1 MTLLDRFAA
10 AAEATSVAEVVAVLL
25 AIAYLLLVIRQNIL
39 CWAAALASVLIYLVI
54 FFNAQL
60 YMDSV
65 LQIFYAAMAVY
76 GWYQW
81 KYGGVEHQ
89 GLRIVTWR
97 LRHHAI
103 AIGGI
108 LGSTMVFGWGLSATD
123 AAFPYLDSF
132 TTVAAVVTTF
142 MVARKVLENWAY
154 WFVIDGLSV
163 YLYISRE
170 LYLTAGLFVLYLVM
184 IVIGFR
190 YWWLDWHADA
200 SVAAAV

>member
-1 MTLLDRFAA
+1 MTLLNRLAA
-10 AAEATSVAEVVAVLL
+10 AAEAASVAEVVAVIL

-60 YMDSV
+60 YMESV

-89 GLRIVTWR
+89 GLRIVTWK

-108 LGSTMVFGWGLSATD
+108 LVSTMVFGWGLSATD

-163 YLYISRE
+163 YLYMSRE

-190 YWWLDWHADA
+190 CWWREWQADA
-200 SVAAAV
+200 SVAV

>member
-1 MTLLDRFAA
+1 MILLDRLVA
-10 AAEATSVAEVVAVLL
+10 AAETMSVAEVVAVLL
-25 AIAYLLLVIRQNIL
+25 AITYLLLVIRQNIL

-60 YMDSV
+60 YMESA

-81 KYGGVEHQ
+81 KYGGIEHQ

-97 LRHHAI
+97 LHIHAI
-103 AIGGI
+103 VIGGI
-108 LGSTMVFGWGLSATD
+108 LGLTLGFGWVLSATD

-132 TTVAAVVTTF
+132 TTVAAVITTYMVT
-142 MVARKVLENWAY
+142 RKVLENWAY

-163 YLYISRE
+163 YLYVSRE
-170 LYLTAGLFVLYLVM
+170 LYLTAGLFVLYLGM
-184 IVIGFR
+184 ILIGFR
-190 YWWLDWHADA
+190 CWWREWRSETLATA
-200 SVAAAV
+200 

>member
-1 MTLLDRFAA
+1 MILLDRLVA
-10 AAEATSVAEVVAVLL
+10 AAETMFVAEVVAVLL
-25 AIAYLLLVIRQNIL
+25 AITYLLLVIRQNIL

-60 YMDSV
+60 YMESA

-81 KYGGVEHQ
+81 KYGGIEHQ

-97 LRHHAI
+97 LHIHAI
-103 AIGGI
+103 VIGGI
-108 LGSTMVFGWGLSATD
+108 LGLTLGFGWVLSATD

-132 TTVAAVVTTF
+132 TTVAAVITTYMVT
-142 MVARKVLENWAY
+142 RKVLENWAY

-163 YLYISRE
+163 YLYVSRE
-170 LYLTAGLFVLYLVM
+170 LYLTAGLFVLYLFM
-184 IVIGFR
+184 ILIGFR
-190 YWWLDWHADA
+190 CWWREWRTETLATA
-200 SVAAAV
+200 

>member
-1 MTLLDRFAA
+1 MTLLDRLAA
-10 AAEATSVAEVVAVLL
+10 AAETVSVAEVVAVLL
-25 AIAYLLLVIRQNIL
+25 AVTYLLLVIRQNIL

-60 YMDSV
+60 YMESA

-81 KYGGVEHQ
+81 KYGGIEHQ

-97 LRHHAI
+97 LHIHAI
-103 AIGGI
+103 VIGGI
-108 LGSTMVFGWGLSATD
+108 LGLTLGFGWVLSATD

-132 TTVAAVVTTF
+132 TTVAAVITTYMVT
-142 MVARKVLENWAY
+142 RKVLENWAY

-163 YLYISRE
+163 YLYVSRE

-184 IVIGFR
+184 ILIGFR
-190 YWWLDWHADA
+190 CWWREWRTETLATA
-200 SVAAAV
+200 